1 MRKNDS
7 LRVKKENDQ
16 IFNNDLFK
24 GRNSTEIL
32 KKFSLCWKDST
43 GIKAL
48 SWHVADSCSIIMWS
62 FHEKYQKGLG
72 KIQNRWAQTAPHLPT
87 DPKFPRITGNGP
99 WSPWISLETPVKKKI
114 SLCNKPNLV
123 QFSTMLL

>member
-32 KKFSLCWKDST
+32 KNFSLC
-43 GIKAL
+43 
-48 SWHVADSCSIIMWS
+48 
-62 FHEKYQKGLG
+62 
-72 KIQNRWAQTAPHLPT
+72 
-87 DPKFPRITGNGP
+87 
-99 WSPWISLETPVKKKI
+99 
-114 SLCNKPNLV
+114 
-123 QFSTMLL
+123 